1 MLSPL
6 PLLYSYLGLLPRL
19 VSVIIG
25 YEWVKF
31 VQDFFGLGEPVLSF
45 LGKDKPVFG
54 EYFENTT

>member
-1 MLSPL
+1 LS
-6 PLLYSYLGLLPRL
+6 LLYSYLGQLPRL
-19 VSVIIG
+19 ASVIIG

-45 LGKDKPVFG
+45 LGKDKPVSG

>member
-6 PLLYSYLGLLPRL
+6 SLLYSYQCLLPRL
-19 VSVIIG
+19 ASVIIG

-45 LGKDKPVFG
+45 LGKDKPVSS
-54 EYFENTT
+54 EYFENTP